1 MYMCVIICYN
11 MVRPVRVMRGEDVPD
26 ADTSFRVTGA
36 VVVATD
42 SDLVRAPT
50 AIAEISHALTM
61 GPAHHE
67 DKVFRD
73 VVDGHVVCG

>member
-1 MYMCVIICYN
+1 MYVC
-11 MVRPVRVMRGEDVPD
+11 VRVCYIMIHLVRMMRGENVPD
-26 ADTSFRVTGA
+26 AYTSFSVTGA